1 MRLRH
6 DVLRFP
12 EGKSKAFTLSY
23 DDGVIQDKRLIAL
36 FDQYGVKGTFNLNS
50 GAFGQTDQYS
60 HLKVQH
66 SKILKNEVAEIYQN
80 HEIACH
86 TVTHPDLAALPS
98 SAILYEVITDRKN
111 LEDLSGRIVRGMA
124 YPFGTFSNTTK
135 EALQAS
141 DILYSRTVKSTHNFN
156 LPTDLLEW
164 NPTCHHDDP
173 ELLSLAEQF
182 TAQDPA
188 SRPRTK
194 LFYVWGHAYEFDNN
208 QNWNVMEDLLKI
220 VSGHDDVWY
229 APNIQ
234 IAEYMEAASRLRY
247 SADGMTIFNP
257 TCQDIWMNILDKDY
271 CFKSGETVKIIRDR
285 L

>member
-111 LEDLSGRIVRGMA
+111 LEELSGRIVRGMA
-124 YPFGTFSNTTK
+124 
-135 EALQAS
+135 
-141 DILYSRTVKSTHNFN
+141 
-156 LPTDLLEW
+156 
-164 NPTCHHDDP
+164 
-173 ELLSLAEQF
+173 
-182 TAQDPA
+182 
-188 SRPRTK
+188 
-194 LFYVWGHAYEFDNN
+194 
-208 QNWNVMEDLLKI
+208 
-220 VSGHDDVWY
+220 
-229 APNIQ
+229 
-234 IAEYMEAASRLRY
+234 
-247 SADGMTIFNP
+247 
-257 TCQDIWMNILDKDY
+257 
-271 CFKSGETVKIIRDR
+271 
-285 L
+285 